1 MHLIRAHLQLGN
13 SHATKP
19 ERLEPPTD
27 GPGPCWRE
35 AAWENIKHENW
46 VPCIHIVFY
55 VVTWVE
61 FWVENEMQDDM
72 CIVY

>member
-1 MHLIRAHLQLGN
+1 MHLILAHLQLDN
-13 SHATKP
+13 SHATKQ
-19 ERLEPPTD
+19 EQLEPPTD

-46 VPCIHIVFY
+46 VTCIHIVFY

-61 FWVENEMQDDM
+61 FWVENEMQDNM
-72 CIVY
+72 YIVY